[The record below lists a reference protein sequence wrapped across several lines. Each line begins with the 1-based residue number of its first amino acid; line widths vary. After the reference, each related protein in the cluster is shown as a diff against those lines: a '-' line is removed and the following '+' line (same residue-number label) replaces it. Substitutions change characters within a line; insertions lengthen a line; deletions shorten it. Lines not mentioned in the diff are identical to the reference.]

1 MDQNITI
8 KIGENEYN
16 LKAKSQEE
24 EEVIRKAAD
33 TIGKKISAYRN
44 KFPDRDMID
53 ILSFV
58 ALNESINSI
67 NLKKALDSIN
77 EEAASL
83 LKDSSSY
90 LDKI

>member
-1 MDQNITI
+1 MEQNITI
-8 KIGENEYN
+8 RIGGNEYN
-16 LKAKSQEE
+16 LKAKSQED

-33 TIGKKISAYRN
+33 SIGKKINAYNN
-44 KFPDRDMID
+44 KFPGRDMID

-67 NLKKALDSIN
+67 NLKKALDSFN
-77 EEAASL
+77 EEAESL
-83 LKDSSSY
+83 LKDSTSY